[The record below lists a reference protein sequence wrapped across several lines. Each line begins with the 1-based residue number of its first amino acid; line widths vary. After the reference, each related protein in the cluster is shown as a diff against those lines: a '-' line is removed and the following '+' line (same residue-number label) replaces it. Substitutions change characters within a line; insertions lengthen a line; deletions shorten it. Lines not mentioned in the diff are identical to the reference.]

1 LKIWFKI
8 HDQGMNPEEMIAN
21 NLANVCDKSVLEQAA
36 GSRQRR
42 AKSRVYK
49 VGMIKKIH
57 FSLQM

>member
-1 LKIWFKI
+1 
-8 HDQGMNPEEMIAN
+8 MNPEEMIAN